1 MLQKTTFYLFSP
13 LMMDLGY
20 FPWFGTTNSAVMNI
34 LVHVSIGPLE
44 SIIYRNESVAS
55 LLGFL
60 ILANSYSSMNSPTW
74 SSVRMLSAIDRNF
87 GLLLA

>member
-1 MLQKTTFYLFSP
+1 
-13 LMMDLGY
+13 MMDLGY

-44 SIIYRNESVAS
+44 SIIYRDESVAS

-60 ILANSYSSMNSPTW
+60 T
-74 SSVRMLSAIDRNF
+74 
-87 GLLLA
+87 

>member
-1 MLQKTTFYLFSP
+1 MLQKTTFYLSSP

-44 SIIYRNESVAS
+44 SIIERDESVAS

-60 ILANSYSSMNSPTW
+60 T
-74 SSVRMLSAIDRNF
+74 
-87 GLLLA
+87 